1 MSAQHSDSKEPRKG
15 VLVFAFI
22 FFLAILWK
30 FGDLFTSIFG
40 TLFLIAVF
48 AVDYNFRKG
57 QIH

>member
-1 MSAQHSDSKEPRKG
+1 MAEHHSENQGPRKG
-15 VLVFAFI
+15 VLI
-22 FFLAILWK
+22 FMFLLFLGILWK

-48 AVDYNFRKG
+48 AVDYNYRKG